1 MARPF
6 KSRRIC
12 CSPDSNYFKP
22 AGVPMGVLEE
32 ISLTMDEF
40 EALRLADLEGLY
52 HESAAQEMNVSRQT
66 FGNIIA
72 SARRKMADCIVN
84 TKAIKIEGGIF
95 TMESE
100 RTFVCAQCQHEWQVP
115 FGTQR
120 PHKCPECE
128 SRDIHWSP
136 KESGLFHMAG
146 GRGRCRRR
154 SS

>member
-12 CSPDSNYFKP
+12 CTPDSNYFKP
-22 AGVPMGVLEE
+22 AGVPMSALDE

-52 HESAAQEMNVSRQT
+52 HESAAQEMKVSRQT

-72 SARRKMADCIVN
+72 SARKKMADCIVN
-84 TKAIKIEGGIF
+84 TKAIKIEGGNY
-95 TMESE
+95 TMDSM
-100 RTFVCAQCQHEWQVP
+100 RTFVCLECKHEWQIP
-115 FGTQR
+115 FGTGC
-120 PHKCPECE
+120 PDKCPECE
-128 SRDIHWSP
+128 SRNIHRSP
-136 KESGLFHMAG
+136 QERGYAHMAG

>member
-72 SARRKMADCIVN
+72 SARKKMADCIVN

-95 TMESE
+95 TMENK
-100 RTFVCAQCQHEWQVP
+100 RTFVCAKCQHEWQVP

-128 SRDIHWSP
+128 SRDIHRSP
-136 KESGLFHMAG
+136 KERGLFHMAG

>member
-12 CSPDSNYFKP
+12 CSPDANYFKP
-22 AGVPMGVLEE
+22 AGVPMGALEE
-32 ISLTMDEF
+32 ISLSMDEF

-72 SARRKMADCIVN
+72 SARKKMADCIVN
-84 TKAIKIEGGIF
+84 TRAIKIEGGIF
-95 TMESE
+95 TMENK

-115 FGTQR
+115 FGTRR

-128 SRDIHWSP
+128 SRDIHRSL
-136 KESGLFHMAG
+136 KERGSFHMAG